1 MLNAKSQMLIVASH
15 NQHKTEEITALLADY
30 FNPITDLTQQPNPDD
45 HPAPEET
52 GNTFE
57 ANALI
62 KALDASARF
71 PEATILADDS
81 GLEVDALAG
90 APGVYS
96 ARYAGENATDADN
109 RKHLL
114 FALEGVAKRSAR
126 FRCVLIL
133 VKNGKILTTCDGSC
147 EGHITTAESGDG
159 GFGYDPLFIPQGY
172 DESFGILPATTKNQL
187 SHRAKALEKL
197 KQWLNQN

>member
-1 MLNAKSQMLIVASH
+1 MTTLIVATH
-15 NQHKTEEITALLADY
+15 NQHKTEEIAAMLGEHFA
-30 FNPITDLTQQPNPDD
+30 PITDLTQQPNRDD

-52 GNTFE
+52 GKTFE

-71 PEATILADDS
+71 PDATILADDS

-96 ARYAGENATDADN
+96 ARYAGENASDADN
-109 RKHLL
+109 RKKLL
-114 FALEGVAKRSAR
+114 TVLDGNTQRSAR

-133 VKNGKILTTCDGSC
+133 VKNGKVLTTCDGTC
-147 EGHITTAESGDG
+147 EGRIATAESGDG
-159 GFGYDPLFIPQGY
+159 GFGYDPLFIPEGY
-172 DESFGILPATTKNQL
+172 DESFGILPAETKNQL
-187 SHRAKALEKL
+187 SHRGRALAKL
-197 KQWLNQN
+197 KTALSIDN

>member
-1 MLNAKSQMLIVASH
+1 MSTLIVATH
-15 NQHKTEEITALLADY
+15 NSHKTEEIAALLADH
-30 FNPITDLTQQPNPDD
+30 FALITDLTQQSNADD

-62 KALDASARF
+62 KALDASTRF
-71 PEATILADDS
+71 PDATILADDS

-96 ARYAGENATDADN
+96 ARYAGPDASDADN

-114 FALEGVAKRSAR
+114 FALDGVARRTAR

-133 VKNGKILTTCDGSC
+133 VKNGQVLVTCDGSC
-147 EGHITTAESGDG
+147 EGHIAKEESGSG
-159 GFGYDPLFIPQGY
+159 GFGYDPLFIPEGHT
-172 DESFGILPATTKNQL
+172 ESFGTLPAETKNQL

-197 KQWLNQN
+197 KSWLTEN

>member
-1 MLNAKSQMLIVASH
+1 MLLIATH
-15 NQHKTEEITALLADY
+15 NQHKTEEIAAMLADH
-30 FNPITDLTQQPNPDD
+30 FGPITDLTQQPNSDD

-52 GNTFE
+52 GDTFE

-96 ARYAGENATDADN
+96 ARYAGPDATDADN
-109 RKHLL
+109 RKKLL
-114 FALEGVAKRSAR
+114 GALATIDGNAQRSAR

-133 VKNGKILTTCDGSC
+133 VKNGKILTTSDGTC
-147 EGHITTAESGDG
+147 EGHIAEQESGDS
-159 GFGYDPLFIPQGY
+159 GFGYDPLFIPEGY
-172 DESFGILPATTKNQL
+172 GKSFGVLPAATKNKL

-197 KQWLNQN
+197 KQWLAKN

>member
-1 MLNAKSQMLIVASH
+1 MLIVATH
-15 NQHKTEEITALLADY
+15 NSHKTKEIAAILAEHFD
-30 FNPITDLTQQPNPDD
+30 PITDLTQQANAAD

-52 GNTFE
+52 GNSFE

-62 KALDASARF
+62 KALDASSRF
-71 PEATILADDS
+71 PNATILADDS

-96 ARYAGENATDADN
+96 SRYAGPDASDTDN

-114 FALEGVAKRSAR
+114 FALQGVTRRTAR

-133 VKNGKILTTCDGSC
+133 VKNGQVLSTCDGSC
-147 EGHITTAESGDG
+147 EGHIAEKEIGDG
-159 GFGYDPLFIPQGY
+159 GFGYDPLFIPEGHSK
-172 DESFGILPATTKNQL
+172 SFGTLSAATKNQL

-197 KQWLNQN
+197 KNALSMHN